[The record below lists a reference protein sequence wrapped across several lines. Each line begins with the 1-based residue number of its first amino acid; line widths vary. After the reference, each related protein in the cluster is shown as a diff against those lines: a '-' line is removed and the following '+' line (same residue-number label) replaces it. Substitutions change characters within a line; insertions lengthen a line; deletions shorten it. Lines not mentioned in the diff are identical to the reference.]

1 MKIRKENEMK
11 LQPMDDR
18 VVVER
23 VEEEKKS
30 GNIIIP
36 DTAKEKPR
44 LGVVIAVGTDEDLQE
59 KVKVGDKIFYGK
71 YVGDEVEL
79 EGKEYLIVQRS
90 DILAIVVD

>member
-1 MKIRKENEMK
+1 MK

-23 VEEEKKS
+23 VEEEVKT

-36 DTAKEKPR
+36 DSAKEKPR
-44 LGVVIAVGTDEDLQE
+44 LGKVIAVGTDEDLQE
-59 KVKVGDKIFYGK
+59 KIKVGDKILYGK

-79 EGKEYLIVQRS
+79 EGKEYLIVQRA
-90 DILAIVVD
+90 DILAIVTD